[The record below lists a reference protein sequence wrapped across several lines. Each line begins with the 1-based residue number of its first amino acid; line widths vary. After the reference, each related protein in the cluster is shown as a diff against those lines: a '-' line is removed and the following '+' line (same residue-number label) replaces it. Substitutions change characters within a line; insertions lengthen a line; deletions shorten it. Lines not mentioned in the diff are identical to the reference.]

1 MTVSLRRETRRDDH
15 RRTIE
20 LLNAVDNAF
29 DNDAGAAALE
39 DDQSFESIVLFGVG
53 NDPSKPYPP
62 AGHTY
67 PRRD

>member
-1 MTVSLRRETRRDDH
+1 MRFGRENQRDDN
-15 RRTIE
+15 RRTME
-20 LLNAVDNAF
+20 LLGSVDNAF

-39 DDQSFESIVLFGVG
+39 DDNSFESIVLFGVG

-67 PRRD
+67 PRRG